1 MENFSK
7 KNPAFVLGL
16 FETGLGVIRSLGREG
31 IKVYGFDYKKDI
43 AYYSKYVFPIICP
56 DARNNEEV
64 FINFF
69 ISKAKNFNYKPIL
82 YITSDDFLTA
92 IINNL
97 DEISNYFLINSID
110 KYLYEK
116 IKNKY
121 LQFNLAKEINIPVPE
136 TVVIKNGNLSTG
148 FVNKLKFPIFI
159 KGLESNQWRNVYGG
173 SKKGFLVNSDQQLI
187 HYLNEIKKENIDV
200 ILQEFVQGQDTNHFK
215 FNCYIDKKGDL
226 RAAFCLQKK
235 RQNPIHFGVGSLVE
249 SIKNQKLFEIGKRLF
264 KSINYRGIGSAE
276 FKFDDKNKKFKLI
289 EINPRY
295 WQQNSLATACG
306 INFPL
311 IQYLDLTDQLNEN
324 FFDYKVG
331 IKWVNIYSDFDSFLS
346 YRKEGMLKLSDWLK
360 SLKGKKVFSDWAF
373 DDIKPGF
380 YEIRFGKRLLNILP
394 YLIKKFT

>member
-56 DARNNEEV
+56 DVRNNEEE
-64 FINFF
+64 FINFL
-69 ISKAKNFNYKPIL
+69 ISKAQNFDYKPVL

-97 DEISNYFLINSID
+97 DKISNYFIINSLD

-116 IKNKY
+116 IKNKF
-121 LQFNLAKEINIPVPE
+121 LQFKLAKEIDIPVPE
-136 TVVIKNGNLSTG
+136 TIVIKHRSFSPNL
-148 FVNKLKFPIFI
+148 VNNLKFPIFI
-159 KGLESNQWRNVYGG
+159 KGQESNQWRNVFGG
-173 SKKGFLVNSDQQLI
+173 SKKGFLVNSKQQLI
-187 HYLNEIKKENIDV
+187 NYLNEIKKTNIDV
-200 ILQEFVQGQDTNHFK
+200 ILQEYIEGPDTNHFK
-215 FNCYIDKKGDL
+215 FNCYIDKKGIL
-226 RAAFCLQKK
+226 RAKFCLQKN
-235 RQNPIHFGVGSLVE
+235 RQNPIHFGVGSFVE
-249 SIKNQKLFEIGKRLF
+249 SIKNTEIFELGEKLF
-264 KSINYRGIGSAE
+264 KSINYRGVGSAE
-276 FKFDDKNKKFKLI
+276 FKFDKKSKQYKLI

-295 WQQNSLATACG
+295 WQQNSLATVCG

-311 IQYLDLTDQLNEN
+311 IQYLDLTDQLNEY

-346 YRKEGMLKLSDWLK
+346 YRKEGTLKFSDWLK
-360 SLKGKKVFSDWAF
+360 SLKGKKVFSDWAW
-373 DDIKPGF
+373 DDIIPGF
-380 YEIRFGKRLLNILP
+380 YEIGFGKKIFRIPN
-394 YLIKKFT
+394 YLIKKF